1 MTKKTDNFES
11 KMNRLKDIVG
21 QLEKEDIDLDK
32 SIKLYEEGLKLSK
45 ILKNE
50 LSIFEGKINELNE
63 DADE

>member
-32 SIKLYEEGLKLSK
+32 SIELYEEGLKLSK

-63 DADE
+63 DTDE